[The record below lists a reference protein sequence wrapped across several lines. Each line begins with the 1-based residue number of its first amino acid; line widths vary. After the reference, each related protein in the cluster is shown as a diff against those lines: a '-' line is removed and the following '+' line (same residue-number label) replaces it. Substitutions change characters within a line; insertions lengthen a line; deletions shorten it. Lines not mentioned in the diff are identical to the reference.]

1 MRTAR
6 ENPIGFSK
14 GDPEEMLWRM
24 MVFLSFSVVIQRFLF
39 DQNPPFL
46 VEEPE
51 IFYRSGERLFFRLF
65 IFFRVEE
72 NRTNRRRPCPAAP

>member
-6 ENPIGFSK
+6 EKPMGFSK
-14 GDPEEMLWRM
+14 GDPEEMFWRM

-51 IFYRSGERLFFRLF
+51 ISYRSGER
-65 IFFRVEE
+65 
-72 NRTNRRRPCPAAP
+72 